1 MICFYH
7 SSIIEINYKN
17 IKEVELIVLMF
28 FIIYFFNFS
37 ENTERVNML
46 VKSVTDN
53 TFRIS
58 QFRSNE
64 ELIRQYLMF
73 SCVNSIDSIVE
84 GELNGNTTLD
94 RVLEEAGKLKRKC
107 KSLRTLLLETE
118 TKRSEEKEEYDLQ
131 IIALKQELDT
141 KVSNLQAQS
150 YIEVIIYIVFGNIF
164 I

>member
-1 MICFYH
+1 
-7 SSIIEINYKN
+7 
-17 IKEVELIVLMF
+17 
-28 FIIYFFNFS
+28 
-37 ENTERVNML
+37 
-46 VKSVTDN
+46 
-53 TFRIS
+53 
-58 QFRSNE
+58 
-64 ELIRQYLMF
+64 MF

-131 IIALKQELDT
+131 IIALRQELDT

-150 YIEVIIYIVFGNIF
+150 YIEVIIYIVFGKIF
-164 I
+164 YLTIQYFY